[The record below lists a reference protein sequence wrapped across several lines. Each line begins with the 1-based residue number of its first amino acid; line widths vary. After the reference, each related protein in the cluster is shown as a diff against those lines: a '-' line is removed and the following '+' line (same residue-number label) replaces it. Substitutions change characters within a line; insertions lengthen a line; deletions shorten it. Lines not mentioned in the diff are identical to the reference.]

1 MRQLLIGLSLILI
14 SLGVAC
20 GGDSSSTPKLA
31 EVSLSG
37 ASIGTGL
44 FPVMK
49 RVNRACT
56 FPGEVIM
63 TPDNEPYMLRDGTPI
78 EILEWEKG
86 CKAPKGGAVK
96 VRVLDSGIVGWLV
109 AGEVAQK

>member
-1 MRQLLIGLSLILI
+1 
-14 SLGVAC
+14 
-20 GGDSSSTPKLA
+20 
-31 EVSLSG
+31 
-37 ASIGTGL
+37 
-44 FPVMK
+44 
-49 RVNRACT
+49 
-56 FPGEVIM
+56 M

-109 AGEVAQK
+109 AGEVVQK